1 MGTNGEEEAMNVAMI
16 KSRTECCED
25 AKTLERV
32 DLQAQRVP
40 TLGLVIFARA

>member
-1 MGTNGEEEAMNVAMI
+1 MVTNGEEEAMNMAMI
-16 KSRTECCED
+16 KSRAESCEE